1 VCDGRGCHKD
11 NGVKVSACSDFEDN
25 MRCRTM
31 RTWYA
36 LVMERRSQ
44 VHSESCI
51 GRDEWDGQD
60 MDERTHMGLAGRL
73 TKDAP
78 DAHYDVH

>member
-1 VCDGRGCHKD
+1 
-11 NGVKVSACSDFEDN
+11 

-51 GRDEWDGQD
+51 GWEEWDEGKN